1 MRPLV
6 IRPAAS
12 RDIDDAVSWYEQ
24 RRDALG
30 LRFLDEVDRLFR
42 RIEDGPLQFPMIEGE
57 VRRGLLRRFPY
68 AAYFIEEPAQ
78 IVVLAVLHCSRH
90 PDAWRSRA

>member
-12 RDIDDAVSWYEQ
+12 RDVDDAATWYEQ
-24 RRDALG
+24 RRDGLG
-30 LRFLDEVDRLFR
+30 LRFLGEVDRIFR
-42 RIEDGPLQFPMIEGE
+42 RIEDGPLQYPMVEEE
-57 VRRGLLRRFPY
+57 VRRALLRKFPY
-68 AAYFIEEPAQ
+68 TVYFIEEPAQ

-90 PDAWRSRA
+90 PDVWRSRS